1 MAVSKI
7 EKTSVNHKGFD
18 ASVEITSYTQNNPY
32 VAPSDGFARI
42 ILSATRGTAM
52 NLYVDGQTVATL
64 TTPSN
69 ADVPSQQIASF
80 PVYKG
85 QQIYA
90 KTTTTAGSGQ
100 NKAFFNA
107 YAN

>member
-1 MAVSKI
+1 MAVSTIK
-7 EKTSVNHKGFD
+7 KTSVNHKEFD
-18 ASVEITSYTQNNPY
+18 ASLEITSYTQANPY

-64 TTPSN
+64 VTPSN
-69 ADVPSQQIASF
+69 ADVVSQQIASF

-85 QQIYA
+85 QKIYA
-90 KTTTTAGSGQ
+90 RTTVGSGQ

-107 YAN
+107 YTY

>member
-18 ASVEITSYTQNNPY
+18 ASVEITSYTQENPY
-32 VAPSDGFARI
+32 IAPNDGFARI
-42 ILSATRGTAM
+42 ILAYTRGTAM

-69 ADVPSQQIASF
+69 ADVVAAQTASF

-90 KTTTTAGSGQ
+90 KTTAGSGQ
-100 NKAFFNA
+100 NRAFFNA
-107 YAN
+107 YTY

>member
-18 ASVEITSYTQNNPY
+18 ASVEITSYTQENPY

-42 ILSATRGTAM
+42 ILAYTRGTAM
-52 NLYVDGQTVATL
+52 NLYVDGQTVAVL

-69 ADVPSQQIASF
+69 EDVVASQIASF

-85 QQIYA
+85 QQIFA
-90 KTTTTAGSGQ
+90 RTTAGSGQ
-100 NKAFFNA
+100 NRAYFNA
-107 YAN
+107 YTN